1 MTPTMR
7 SHRNRTPTW
16 AANPS
21 GALWSA
27 LDAWRVKDQHPEN
40 GVRYEHSQYKSK
52 PVLHASAHCRNL
64 AREPVR
70 ESTFTFRCSAL
81 AFVRSGFPVAR
92 LEVNG
97 KSPRPSGGWHRATK
111 DYETVRDWWF
121 DEPDANAGVAAEH
134 DRIYV
139 DVDERKNGSLERL
152 ESLGL
157 PIDGF
162 RYRTPGGWRI
172 PLPMPEGVSAT
183 RSAEI
188 AAGIEIIG
196 PGKGVVVPHSVVE
209 GRWYQVEEG
218 REIWKWAQVPD
229 DWLFLSAL
237 VSNTPATSEGTIL
250 TTFEDDQMAREILGF
265 LRKSQYQKLVDDIL
279 AGDYVAAGYRS
290 RSEADAALA
299 FMATHH
305 LRHEE
310 RVESVLFALLE
321 QNSRKAKSH
330 RNSKRY
336 IETTVCKAIAYR
348 ERKEKDRL
356 AILKGLLSECLRA
369 HPYGGVTYPARISP
383 SGERWHSLT
392 PWWRSPR
399 MTAMTV
405 FAGEMDGVGYQ

>member
-1 MTPTMR
+1 MQP
-7 SHRNRTPTW
+7 
-16 AANPS
+16 
-21 GALWSA
+21 
-27 LDAWRVKDQHPEN
+27 
-40 GVRYEHSQYKSK
+40 
-52 PVLHASAHCRNL
+52 
-64 AREPVR
+64 
-70 ESTFTFRCSAL
+70 
-81 AFVRSGFPVAR
+81 
-92 LEVNG
+92 
-97 KSPRPSGGWHRATK
+97 
-111 DYETVRDWWF
+111 
-121 DEPDANAGVAAEH
+121 
-134 DRIYV
+134 
-139 DVDERKNGSLERL
+139 
-152 ESLGL
+152 
-157 PIDGF
+157 
-162 RYRTPGGWRI
+162 
-172 PLPMPEGVSAT
+172 
-183 RSAEI
+183 SAEI
-188 AAGIEIIG
+188 TAGIEIIG

-218 REIWKWAQVPD
+218 REIWKLAQVPD
-229 DWLFLSAL
+229 DWLYLSAL

-336 IETTVCKAIAYR
+336 IETTVRKAITYR

-369 HPYGGVTYPARISP
+369 TPYGGVTDPKDIPVRGKKAALVDAVVAFAAYDGNDGFRRGDGWRRLPVNDIARLFEAHP
-383 SGERWHSLT
+383 ETVRQARVEAERRELIENDVVCYRHDGKCRRDSLV
-392 PWWRSPR
+392 RF
-399 MTAMTV
+399 V
-405 FAGEMDGVGYQ
+405 GAGARAVIR